1 MHISPFLLVAALGSS
16 VFGKNTKG
24 SCTCSN
30 AALEQC
36 LKTKG
41 VPFKVRCD
49 SDWAQYNTTMN
60 LRLPVSPAVVVVP
73 DNSRHVS
80 AAVICA
86 GRSGVK
92 AQAKSGGRTLLCLPL
107 LSARLHVPIADTTHE
122 QIRMGHTVPGVA
134 STARS
139 RSISATSTR
148 LSCPQT
154 GPTSP

>member
-24 SCTCSN
+24 SCSCSN

-36 LKTKG
+36 LKAKG

-73 DNSRHVS
+73 DNSGHVS

-86 GRSGVK
+86 GRNGVK
-92 AQAKSGGRTLLCLPL
+92 VQAKSGGRMLLCLPRPFCL
-107 LSARLHVPIADTTHE
+107 
-122 QIRMGHTVPGVA
+122 
-134 STARS
+134 
-139 RSISATSTR
+139 ATSAV
-148 LSCPQT
+148 C
-154 GPTSP
+154 